1 MFFGEVLLLIIF
13 PLIFSI
19 VVGIIGIWLDIIF
32 GSFEWINPI
41 SVVKQSITLPL
52 MMMFNVIL
60 IGIPVGLEFILH
72 LEKLVLYIIVGF
84 IWSLIGVVFFN
95 LAKSAAKRKL
105 GI

>member
-1 MFFGEVLLLIIF
+1 MNLI
-13 PLIFSI
+13 
-19 VVGIIGIWLDIIF
+19 
-32 GSFEWINPI
+32 
-41 SVVKQSITLPL
+41 
-52 MMMFNVIL
+52 
-60 IGIPVGLEFILH
+60 GLEFILH